1 VPEAVVAVA
10 RRGRKRP
17 RVPFARPLKWGSRCE
32 PRLPPASFASGG
44 PSCLMSAPQVL
55 GLVEEER
62 EKRRFAWTSTSRK
75 ARYESDPRAR
85 GRKDL
90 RVDSG
95 SQRWESAM
103 ARVLELEGFGVQK
116 SIGRIAT
123 ATSAGASK
131 RRRKRAD

>member
-1 VPEAVVAVA
+1 
-10 RRGRKRP
+10 
-17 RVPFARPLKWGSRCE
+17 
-32 PRLPPASFASGG
+32 
-44 PSCLMSAPQVL
+44 
-55 GLVEEER
+55 
-62 EKRRFAWTSTSRK
+62 
-75 ARYESDPRAR
+75 
-85 GRKDL
+85 
-90 RVDSG
+90 VDSG